1 MFLVSASFGHVFTFS
16 SKTWD
21 VCENMKDKKR
31 VHLKLTPFKLSCS
44 QIKMSENACI
54 GQDPESACHPPRF
67 NSVNGPKEREL
78 EERCL
83 L

>member
-1 MFLVSASFGHVFTFS
+1 MFLVSASFGHVFMFS
-16 SKTWD
+16 FKTWD
-21 VCENMKDKKR
+21 VCENMKDKK
-31 VHLKLTPFKLSCS
+31 KSTFKVNTFLLSYS

-67 NSVNGPKEREL
+67 NSVNGPKGREL